1 MNKTLI
7 LFAIRDT
14 VSDELVTVIPSVT
27 CGAMIRANSQMF
39 ARVYPNFENDFEILE
54 VGEVNPD
61 SCLVSAYSSPVH
73 HDWSEYKLPEKLVDK
88 N

>member
-1 MNKTLI
+1 MNKTLS
-7 LFAIRDT
+7 LFAIRDM

-39 ARVYPNFENDFEILE
+39 SRVYPNFENDFEILE

-61 SCLVSAYSSPVH
+61 NCLISAYSVPVH
-73 HDWSEYKLPEKLVDK
+73 HDWSEYKIPEKTVDK
-88 N
+88 K

>member
-1 MNKTLI
+1 MNKTLS

-61 SCLVSAYSSPVH
+61 TCLVTPYITPVH
-73 HDWSEYKLPEKLVDK
+73 HDWSEYKVPEKTVDR

>member
-1 MNKTLI
+1 MNKTLS

-27 CGAMIRANSQMF
+27 CGAMIRSNAQMF
-39 ARVYPNFENDFEILE
+39 SRVYPNFENDFEILE

-61 SCLVSAYSSPVH
+61 TCLISAYSQPVH
-73 HDWSEYKLPEKLVDK
+73 HDWSEYSVPEKTVDK

>member
-1 MNKTLI
+1 MNKTLS
-7 LFAIRDT
+7 LFAIRDV

-39 ARVYPNFENDFEILE
+39 SRVYPNFENDFEILE

-61 SCLVSAYSSPVH
+61 TCLVSAYSAPVH
-73 HDWSEYKLPEKLVDK
+73 HDWSEYKIPEKVVDK
-88 N
+88 E

>member
-1 MNKTLI
+1 MNKTLS
-7 LFAIRDT
+7 LFAIRDM

-27 CGAMIRANSQMF
+27 CGSMIRANSQMF

-61 SCLVSAYSSPVH
+61 TCLISAYSSPVH
-73 HDWSEYKLPEKLVDK
+73 HDWSEYKVPEKTVDK
-88 N
+88 K